1 MSLGTTTLTD
11 AQRGKQRGRS
21 EKTGSLPSRMAIS
34 IALLTN
40 NSLNIRLR
48 KTWSGTARSGARG
61 AWIDSAARMQRM
73 AASDG
78 KDSTAES
85 SPPSLPE
92 ATKPDL
98 LTIVAIAIVAAVI
111 ADFIHEGLGHGGM
124 CIATG
129 GRPLVLS
136 TVHFECSVDT
146 RLVAAGGTLA
156 NLVVGTLS
164 CVAMRALKQ
173 SALWRYFFWL
183 LMTLNLFG
191 VGGYFLF
198 SGIGNIGDWAAVVA
212 GWEPAWAWRVGL
224 AALGI
229 VTYFFLFVPLSLR
242 ELRPFLGKDAKV
254 RVRRARYLT
263 VVSYLTGGILSC
275 VAGAL
280 NPVGPLLIL
289 ISAAAASFGGN
300 SGLAW
305 MWTLLYGPRFSNS
318 EFQMPEIERSRGW
331 ITAAVV
337 LAIGFIL
344 GLGPG
349 VRFHSF

>member
-1 MSLGTTTLTD
+1 MSANAAKD
-11 AQRGKQRGRS
+11 A
-21 EKTGSLPSRMAIS
+21 A
-34 IALLTN
+34 
-40 NSLNIRLR
+40 
-48 KTWSGTARSGARG
+48 
-61 AWIDSAARMQRM
+61 
-73 AASDG
+73 
-78 KDSTAES
+78 AES
-85 SPPSLPE
+85 SRPPSRE
-92 ATKPDL
+92 ATQPDL
-98 LTIVAIAIVAAVI
+98 LTIAAIAIVATVI
-111 ADFIHEGLGHGGM
+111 ANFIHEGLGHGGM

-129 GRPLVLS
+129 GQGLVLS
-136 TVHFECSVDT
+136 TVHFECSADT

-156 NLVVGTLS
+156 NLIFGTLS
-164 CVAMRALKQ
+164 WGAARAVKQ
-173 SALWRYFFWL
+173 SAPWRYFFWL

-212 GWEPAWAWRVGL
+212 GWQPAWGWRLGL
-224 AALGI
+224 ASVGI

-242 ELRPFLGKDAKV
+242 ELRPFLGKDAKI
-254 RVRRARYLT
+254 RVQRARQLT
-263 VVSYLTGGILSC
+263 LVPYLTGGVLSC
-275 VAGAL
+275 AAGAL

-305 MWTLLYGPRFSNS
+305 MWSLLYDAHIPSS

-331 ITAAVV
+331 IIAAVV

-349 VRFHSF
+349 VRFHPF

>member
-1 MSLGTTTLTD
+1 
-11 AQRGKQRGRS
+11 
-21 EKTGSLPSRMAIS
+21 
-34 IALLTN
+34 
-40 NSLNIRLR
+40 
-48 KTWSGTARSGARG
+48 
-61 AWIDSAARMQRM
+61 MQRM
-73 AASDG
+73 AADDV

-85 SPPSLPE
+85 SPPSLPT
-92 ATKPDL
+92 ATEPDL
-98 LTIVAIAIVAAVI
+98 LTIVAIAIVATAVANI
-111 ADFIHEGLGHGGM
+111 IHEGLGHGGM
-124 CIATG
+124 CVAT
-129 GRPLVLS
+129 RLQPLVLS
-136 TVHFECSVDT
+136 TVHFECSADT

-156 NLVVGTLS
+156 NLIVGTLS
-164 CVAMRALKQ
+164 WGAARVVKQ
-173 SALWRYFFWL
+173 SAPWRYFFWL

-212 GWEPAWAWRVGL
+212 GWHPAWAWRLSL

-242 ELRPFLGKDAKV
+242 ELRPFLGTDAKI
-254 RVRRARYLT
+254 RVRRARQLT
-263 VVSYLTGGILSC
+263 LVPYLTGGVLSC
-275 VAGAL
+275 AAGAL

-305 MWTLLYGPRFSNS
+305 MWTLLSGPRFPSS
-318 EFQMPEIERSRGW
+318 EFQMPEIERSWGW
-331 ITAAVV
+331 IIAAVV

-349 VRFHSF
+349 LRFHSV